1 MSWVIKR
8 SRFQKDLNK
17 LPENLRKSMR
27 KKQDVSQMPTFKDFF
42 PDPIPKS
49 KQKTAIEAGIME
61 GDMAY
66 VTTGPYKGKI
76 AEVLSYNPEYDSVS
90 LSNITSKKLIP
101 KIFWPEGHES
111 HVFDFPDFIPVKD
124 VKLVGKDRD
133 EQGNISYVVAE
144 DIVLKEKYYDDRF
157 KKFIPRRYVKH
168 HDKIEFPWPEPQSL
182 EDGELST
189 PEHVVMERTF
199 EFLSIAKTGI
209 PKAALAQLRNPYS
222 KHKKRTLSE
231 YQVAKLK
238 GPEMPLTVEQKIWLA
253 KNQQKAQ
260 TQKPKYYPLSEEVQE
275 FIGAKM
281 AEHMNKIESPELR
294 LHLETLSQR
303 RNPDFEKTLKIIE
316 ETKLAE
322 SQQQNQTHNSDSA
335 ATSSSA

>member
-8 SRFQKDLNK
+8 SRYQKDLAK

-27 KKQDVSQMPTFKDFF
+27 KNQDVSQMPTFKDFF
-42 PDPIPKS
+42 PETLPKS
-49 KQKTAIEAGIME
+49 KQKTAIEAGIMQ

-66 VTTGPYKGKI
+66 VTSGPYKGKI
-76 AEVLSYNPEYDSVS
+76 AEVLSYNKEYDTVS

-111 HVFDFPDFIPVKD
+111 HVFDFPDFIPRKD
-124 VKLVGKDRD
+124 IRLVGKDRD

-144 DIVLKEKYYDDRF
+144 DIVLKDNYYDDRF

-189 PEHVVMERTF
+189 PEHVVMERTY
-199 EFLSIAKTGI
+199 EFQSIARTGI
-209 PKAALAQLRNPYS
+209 PKGALAQLRNPFS
-222 KHKKRTLSE
+222 KHKKRILSE
-231 YQVAKLK
+231 FQVAKLK
-238 GPEMPLTVEQKIWLA
+238 GPDMPLTVEQKIWLA

-260 TQKPKYYPLSEEVQE
+260 TSKPKYYPLSDDVQE

-281 AEHMNKIESPELR
+281 AEHINKIESPELR

-316 ETKLAE
+316 ETKITE
-322 SQQQNQTHNSDSA
+322 QQTQTSQTQSAVSDSA
-335 ATSSSA
+335 